1 MNNQE
6 SQPITL
12 SGARTAIYFGGLL
25 VAIVI
30 AWGAMTTQQAL
41 TNQKLDTFI
50 ASADKQTDASNKR
63 LERLETSDQQ
73 QNEKFGILQGK
84 GFLSKA
90 MPQSSKIPF
99 TLIPTPAAESANLTP
114 QPQQTIVNNYV
125 QPTSSATPTPVQQA
139 QPTPAP
145 TTTPT
150 LCVIGICL

>member
-99 TLIPTPAAESANLTP
+99 TLIPT
-114 QPQQTIVNNYV
+114 VNNYV